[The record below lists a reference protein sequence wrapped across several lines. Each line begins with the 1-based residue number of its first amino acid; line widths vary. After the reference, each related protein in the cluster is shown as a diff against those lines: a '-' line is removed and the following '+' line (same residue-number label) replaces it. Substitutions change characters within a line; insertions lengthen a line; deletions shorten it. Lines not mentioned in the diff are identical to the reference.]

1 MVSHSDWLD
10 EHDAAKDINMSAR
23 YLQELRRKGGG
34 PEFVKFGRAVR
45 YHRDVVRAWAAT
57 RARKSTSQAA

>member
-1 MVSHSDWLD
+1 MTSPPKYQTTRDTAALLGVTERWLQ
-10 EHDAAKDINMSAR
+10 KLRMS
-23 YLQELRRKGGG
+23 GDG

-45 YHRDVVRAWAAT
+45 YDADAVRAWAAS